1 MNTGAIAKG
10 VLIGTLPEGYRPS
23 GQTFISNYGND
34 SYMYIKTDGTVT
46 WGEATNAGRL
56 CVSFPV

>member
-1 MNTGAIAKG
+1 MNTGAIAKD

-23 GQTFISNYGND
+23 GQTFISNYRND

-46 WGEATNAGRL
+46 WGEAVNAGRL